1 MNYKMIQGY
10 VYILKSELGVYMI
23 GRTKDLETT
32 INQLHTSPLRV
43 ELVHS
48 IACEDDAKYEQEL
61 LIRFRN
67 KRKTGNWF
75 ELTEDDI
82 EELKETTHIK
92 ADQLNFE
99 IIKVTKEQKQVLL
112 EVLHNIDVQNEGI
125 PIHNE
130 VNITHPKLTGE
141 AIVKS
146 YRVYTSVI
154 DEFAE
159 YSRLR
164 KESQKDLLSLAL
176 IEFMEKYPLNIV
188 IK

>member
-1 MNYKMIQGY
+1 MIQGH

-23 GRTKDLETT
+23 GRTKNLETT
-32 INQLHTSPLRV
+32 INQLQASPLRF

-48 IACEDDAKYEQEL
+48 IACEDDSKYEQEL
-61 LIRFRN
+61 HIRFRN

-75 ELTEDDI
+75 ELTDHDI
-82 EELKETTHIK
+82 EELKETTHIES
-92 ADQLNFE
+92 DQLDFE
-99 IIKVTKEQKQVLL
+99 VIKLTKEQKQVLL
-112 EVLHNIDVQNEGI
+112 EILHNVENDP
-125 PIHNE
+125 PIHNQ

-141 AIVKS
+141 SIVKS
-146 YRVYTSVI
+146 FRIYNSVI

-159 YSRLR
+159 YSRIR